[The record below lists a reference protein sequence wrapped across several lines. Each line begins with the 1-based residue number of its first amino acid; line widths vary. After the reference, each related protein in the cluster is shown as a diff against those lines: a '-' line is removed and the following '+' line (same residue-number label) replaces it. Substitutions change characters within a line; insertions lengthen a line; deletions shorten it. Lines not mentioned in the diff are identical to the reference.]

1 MTNDTPIDP
10 LQRGL
15 QAVPSTPAKGAQPKG
30 VGSAASP
37 ADATQP
43 SFQVLLERLQQSAS
57 ALERES
63 ASVEEPDE
71 LAGAVDRARESLQ
84 DALTLKEELLE
95 AWRQSAQQTPDT
107 GADA

>member
-10 LQRGL
+10 LLRGL
-15 QAVPSTPAKGAQPKG
+15 QAVPNADKATKPKGAGPTDG
-30 VGSAASP
+30 
-37 ADATQP
+37 TQP
-43 SFQVLLERLQQSAS
+43 SFQVLLERLQESAS

-63 ASVEEPDE
+63 VSVEEPDE

-95 AWRQSAQQTPDT
+95 AWRQAAQQTPDT